1 MQLRFLHISGPD
13 ADPATVNFVP
23 GLNVINGPSNTGK
36 SYILRLIDYMLG
48 ARDAPEP
55 IAEQALHDLAHLGV
69 VLDDGT
75 EKTLVRALVGGEIRI
90 IDGLTK
96 DRPGEKQGVTVSARH
111 SARASL
117 SKFLLERIG
126 TRNVG
131 ASNARIRTNA
141 AGQTR
146 ELSFRDLGMYLLVNE
161 TKIQSLASP
170 VLSGQYITKTA
181 ETSVFKYILTGVD
194 DSALDIAKPDTSQR
208 YRQAAQLEL
217 IDQQIREL
225 DQEITAGDHDR
236 EELETLDLSLDIEL
250 AESFQVQ
257 EETESDYRELTRRR
271 RALRSEL
278 ENAYDRIAEID
289 TLQARFSLL
298 EHHYRSDQ
306 DRLAAIIEAGVL
318 FALEEGEI
326 CPICGADPKHHRPS
340 SACDGNIDGIVEAA
354 TAETAEL
361 QRRAA
366 ELKQTMD
373 GLAEERA
380 ELAER
385 ARDIM
390 PELQALQQD
399 MNREVPS
406 VQTVRSA
413 TNKIIERKVVVQKSL
428 DLVRR
433 RENLQNQRA
442 QLGVV
447 PGYDST
453 TIVAEQSLNG
463 AVLDEFCQ
471 VIEVEL
477 KAWEFPNPDRVFFE
491 LQNWDISVSG
501 KPRSANGKGVRALL
515 HGAFSVC
522 LMKYCRDR
530 KRAHP
535 GFLVL
540 DSLFITYKDPDGLE
554 DAAIQDTPLKDK
566 AFAVFAELSSQHQ
579 LIILDNVDVP
589 NWLPSR
595 SHYIHFTGRPT
606 QGRAG
611 FFPTQREPRSPVTPA
626 VS

>member
-13 ADPATVNFVP
+13 TDPATIDFVA
-23 GLNVINGPSNTGK
+23 GLNVVNGPSNTGK

-75 EKTLVRALVGGEIRI
+75 ERTLVRALAGGEIRI

-96 DRPGEKQGVTVSARH
+96 DRPGDKQGTAVSARH

-117 SKFLLERIG
+117 SKFLLEQLNG
-126 TRNVG
+126 GAVG
-131 ASNARIRTNA
+131 ASNARMRTNA

-146 ELSFRDLGMYLLVNE
+146 ELSFRDLGIYAWVNE
-161 TKIQSLASP
+161 TKIQALTSP

-181 ETSVFKYILTGVD
+181 ETSVFKYVLTGVD

-208 YRQAAQLEL
+208 HREAAQLEL

-225 DQEITAGDHDR
+225 DQEITTADHDR
-236 EELETLDLSLDIEL
+236 DELEKLESAIDDEL

-257 EETESDYRELTRRR
+257 EETESDYRDLTRRR
-271 RALRSEL
+271 RALRTEL
-278 ENAYDRIAEID
+278 ENAHDRMYEID
-289 TLQARFSLL
+289 TLMARFTLL
-298 EHHYRSDQ
+298 EQHYGSDQ

-318 FALEEGEI
+318 FALEDGQI

-340 SACDGNIDGIVEAA
+340 LACDGNVDGIVDAA
-354 TAETAEL
+354 KAETEEL

-366 ELKQTMD
+366 ELKETMD
-373 GLAEERA
+373 GLAEERE
-380 ELAER
+380 ELAAR
-385 ARDIM
+385 AREIL
-390 PELQALQQD
+390 PELQEIQRD
-399 MNREVPS
+399 MGREVPS

-413 TNKIIERKVVVQKSL
+413 TNQIIERKVGVQRSL

-433 RENLQNQRA
+433 RDNLQNQRA

-447 PGYDST
+447 PGYDSAT
-453 TIVAEQSLNG
+453 VVAEQSLNG
-463 AVLDEFCQ
+463 AVLDELCQ
-471 VIEVEL
+471 VVEAEL

-491 LQNWDISVSG
+491 LPKWDISVSG
-501 KPRSANGKGVRALL
+501 KPRSANGKGVRSLL
-515 HGAFSVC
+515 HGAFSVG
-522 LMKYCRDR
+522 LMKYCRER

-540 DSLFITYKDPDGLE
+540 DSLFILYKDPDGLE
-554 DAAIQDTPLKDK
+554 DAEIQATPLKDK
-566 AFAVFAELSSQHQ
+566 AFSAFAEMSKYLQ

-589 NWLPSR
+589 NWLPK
-595 SHYIHFTGRPT
+595 HAMYVHFTGQPT

-611 FFPTQREPRSPVTPA
+611 FFPTRRKRRPS
-626 VS
+626 

>member
-13 ADPATVNFVP
+13 TDPATVDFVP

-75 EKTLVRALVGGEIRI
+75 EKTFVRALAGGEIRV

-96 DRPGEKQGVTVSARH
+96 DRPGDKQGEALSARS

-117 SKFLLERIG
+117 SKFLLTQLRG
-126 TRNVG
+126 GNVV

-146 ELSFRDLGMYLLVNE
+146 DLSFRELGIYALINE
-161 TKIQSLASP
+161 TKIQAPTSP
-170 VLSGQYITKTA
+170 ILTGQYVTKTA
-181 ETSVFKYILTGVD
+181 ETSVFKFVLTGVD
-194 DSALDIAKPDTSQR
+194 DAALDIGKADSSQR
-208 YRQAAQLEL
+208 LRQAAQLEL
-217 IDQQIREL
+217 IDQQIRDL
-225 DQEITAGDHDR
+225 DQEIAAADHDR
-236 EELETLDLSLDIEL
+236 DELEKLESSIDSEL

-257 EETESDYRELTRRR
+257 EETETDYRELTRRR
-271 RALRSEL
+271 RVLRTEL
-278 ENAYDRIAEID
+278 ENAHDRVAEID
-289 TLQARFSLL
+289 TLQARFGLL
-298 EHHYRSDQ
+298 EQHYGSDQ

-318 FALEEGEI
+318 FALEEGDT

-340 SACDGNIDGIVEAA
+340 FACDGNIDEIVEAA
-354 TAETAEL
+354 RAETAEL

-366 ELKQTMD
+366 ELKETMD
-373 GLAEERA
+373 GLAEERN

-385 ARDIM
+385 SREIV
-390 PELQALQQD
+390 PELQAVQRAIT
-399 MNREVPS
+399 REVPS

-413 TNKIIERKVVVQKSL
+413 TRQIFDRKVEVQKSL

-433 RENLQNQRA
+433 RDLLQGRRE

-453 TIVAEQSLNG
+453 SIVAEQSLNG
-463 AVLDEFCQ
+463 AVLNEFCLD
-471 VIEVEL
+471 VESEL
-477 KAWEFPNPDRVFFE
+477 KAWEFPNADRVFFE
-491 LQNWDISVSG
+491 LPKWDISVSG

-515 HGAFSVC
+515 HGAFSIGM
-522 LMKYCRDR
+522 MKYCLER
-530 KRAHP
+530 KRTHP
-535 GFLVL
+535 GFLIL
-540 DSLFITYKDPDGLE
+540 DSLFVTYKDPDGLE
-554 DAAIQDTPLKDK
+554 DAAIQATPLKDK
-566 AFAVFAELSSQHQ
+566 AFAAFAELPKQYQ

-589 NWLPSR
+589 NWLPAR
-595 SHYIHFTGRPT
+595 SNYIHFTAQPT

-611 FFPTQREPRSPVTPA
+611 FFPSQGRRSPRRR
-626 VS
+626 SRK